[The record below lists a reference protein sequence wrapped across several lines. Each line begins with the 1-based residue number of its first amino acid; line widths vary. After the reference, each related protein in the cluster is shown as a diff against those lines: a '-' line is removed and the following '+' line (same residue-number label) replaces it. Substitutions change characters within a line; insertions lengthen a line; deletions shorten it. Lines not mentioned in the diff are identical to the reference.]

1 MRVYSN
7 VGSHT
12 NNQRAPDINTSYPG
26 HIYNFNPAD
35 QTCEV
40 QLAIESLFVG
50 YANAYTLEPKQRL
63 QNVPVQ
69 FIQGGG
75 WSLTHPVPD
84 GTPCYVHFSQR
95 GIDHW
100 LAENKSTAGMIG
112 GKPAPAFSQV
122 FSNNAAV
129 CTIGNQ
135 PIPKAIGAFAGNVT
149 ELRNADR
156 SQRITMSGDGKI
168 EIITGAAKIVITK
181 DSEILIDV
189 TSKATVKAPEI
200 ILDGDTTVTKSLT
213 VEGGMSV
220 VGTKDGQTS
229 TITGNMKIVGDISQT
244 GNLVVD
250 GIKVNTHKHTNPEGG
265 DVGPMKA

>member
-1 MRVYSN
+1 MA
-7 VGSHT
+7 SHN
-12 NNQRAPDINTSYPG
+12 NNQNAPDINTGYPG
-26 HIYNFNPAD
+26 HIYNFDPVS

-40 QLAIESLFVG
+40 QLAIENLFVG
-50 YANAYTLEPKQRL
+50 YKEAYTLQPKQRL
-63 QNVPVQ
+63 QKVPVQ

-100 LAENKSTAGMIG
+100 LAENKSTAGLKNG
-112 GKPAPAFSQV
+112 RPAPAFSQL
-122 FSNNAAV
+122 FSHNAAT

-135 PIPKAIGAFAGNVT
+135 PIPKAIPGFQGDVT

-156 SQRITMSGDGKI
+156 SQRLTLHGNGQI

-189 TSKATVKAPEI
+189 TSKATVKAPQI

-213 VEGGMSV
+213 VQGGMAVSGSV
-220 VGTKDGQTS
+220 GGATATF
-229 TITGNMKIVGDISQT
+229 TGDFKISGNTTQT
-244 GNLVVD
+244 GSMTIN
-250 GIKVNTHKHTNPEGG
+250 GIKVDGHVHSNPEGG
-265 DVGPMKA
+265 KVGPME